1 MPAAYTRRRE
11 PPPAPVDVRT
21 AVRWMSQLGGSLGRR
36 RDDEPGVKTLRRG
49 YRRLDD
55 LTVLREILP
64 PSGIT
69 RSPTTPSAASG
80 SPAAGREVGPSLSLP
95 PEQSPARSDA
105 RFPSWLP
112 AAPVLRSAIF
122 TCAVFRSETVAG
134 IASGFNR
141 GEDVNPPPAKDRRRR
156 HAWPGSGGTPR
167 GCIALEMAL
176 GGLLWRIRH
185 L

>member
-105 RFPSWLP
+105 RLPSWLP